1 MTESDPASRPTV
13 VLLVEDE
20 PLVRM
25 LGVDVLEDAGFTV
38 VEASNATEALR
49 ALETRTDVR
58 VLFTDVNMPG
68 ELDGLE
74 LARLVHQRW
83 PEIRLLIASGQ
94 VFPKPDELP
103 DSGQFVPKPWEPSA
117 VVRRIQAMIDRAA

>member
-1 MTESDPASRPTV
+1 MSESQTTSRPLV

-38 VEASNATEALR
+38 VEAANAAEALK
-49 ALETRTDVR
+49 ALESRTDVR

-74 LARLVHQRW
+74 LARLVHERW

-94 VFPKPDELP
+94 VFPAPEELP
-103 DSGQFVPKPWEPSA
+103 DNGQFVPKPWEPTA
-117 VVRRIQAMIDRAA
+117 VVKRIQAMVGKAA

>member
-38 VEASNATEALR
+38 VEAANASEALR

-74 LARLVHQRW
+74 LARVVHQRW
-83 PEIRLLIASGQ
+83 PDIRLLIASGQ
-94 VFPKPDELP
+94 VSQRPKSCPTAASSCP
-103 DSGQFVPKPWEPSA
+103 SHGSRAPWCGAS
-117 VVRRIQAMIDRAA
+117 RR